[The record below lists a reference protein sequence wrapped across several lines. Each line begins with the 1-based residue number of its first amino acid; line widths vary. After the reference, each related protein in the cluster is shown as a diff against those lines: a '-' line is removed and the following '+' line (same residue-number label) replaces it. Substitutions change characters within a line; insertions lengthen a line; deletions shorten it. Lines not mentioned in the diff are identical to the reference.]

1 MTPEPGSA
9 TPAGG
14 QELSDL
20 SALKA
25 LAQPRR
31 QQILQHLTLHGP
43 ATSAM
48 LARDLGLNTGATS
61 YHLRELARYGF
72 AEESSTQGR
81 SVGGRERWWRAVP
94 GDRRFPPRS
103 RQNPETRLVMDELN
117 HLSYAAD
124 LELFE
129 QLQRQGQDLGEWADA
144 YPYSR
149 GTIRLTLPELRTFF
163 EEFIALLNRY
173 KRPDSET
180 PDGARTVLTRLL
192 AFPAPTRADGT
203 RAGGA
208 SAHQASAH
216 RAPAGDATAHQAPAH
231 RAPAGDATVHQV
243 PVGDASV
250 RPASVRQ
257 VTVGDTQAHHAPAR
271 QVPVGDAPV
280 HHAPADNAPVHR
292 APARQVPVGD
302 APVHRASAGHAPV
315 HHAPAH
321 RAPADDAQA
330 RHAPVHRASAGHAPV
345 HHAPGHRA
353 PADDAQAHHAPEH
366 RASADD
372 APARHAPADDAQ
384 AHHAPVHHAP
394 ADDAHACQ
402 ASAGDGPAHRAP
414 ADKSQVPAE
423 GIPAS
428 RTTTETDTP

>member
-61 YHLRELARYGF
+61 YHLRALARYGF
-72 AEESSTQGR
+72 TEESSTKGR

-124 LELFE
+124 LDLFE
-129 QLQRQGQDLGEWADA
+129 RLQRQGQDLGEWADA
-144 YPYSR
+144 FPYSR
-149 GTIRLTLPELRTFF
+149 GAIRLTLPELRAFF

-192 AFPAPTRADGT
+192 AFPAPAHPDHTRVDGT
-203 RAGGA
+203 RADDVPVRQAPAGRAFADGVPVRQALADRA
-208 SAHQASAH
+208 SADGVPAH
-216 RAPAGDATAHQAPAH
+216 RAPTDRASADRASAGRASADEAPAH
-231 RAPAGDATVHQV
+231 RAPADRAPVHRTPAGV
-243 PVGDASV
+243 PA
-250 RPASVRQ
+250 RQAPAHR
-257 VTVGDTQAHHAPAR
+257 TPADDAPAR
-271 QVPVGDAPV
+271 QAPACQAPAHRTPADDTPADQAPAHRTPADDAPV
-280 HHAPADNAPVHR
+280 HHAPADGNQAPVDEFP
-292 APARQVPVGD
+292 AP
-302 APVHRASAGHAPV
+302 
-315 HHAPAH
+315 
-321 RAPADDAQA
+321 
-330 RHAPVHRASAGHAPV
+330 
-345 HHAPGHRA
+345 
-353 PADDAQAHHAPEH
+353 
-366 RASADD
+366 
-372 APARHAPADDAQ
+372 
-384 AHHAPVHHAP
+384 
-394 ADDAHACQ
+394 C
-402 ASAGDGPAHRAP
+402 
-414 ADKSQVPAE
+414 
-423 GIPAS
+423 
-428 RTTTETDTP
+428 TTTETDTP

>member
-72 AEESSTQGR
+72 TEESSTQGR
-81 SVGGRERWWRAVP
+81 SLGGRERWWRAVP

-129 QLQRQGQDLGEWADA
+129 RLQRQGQDLGEWADA
-144 YPYSR
+144 FPYSR
-149 GTIRLTLPELRTFF
+149 GTIRLTLPELRAFF

-192 AFPAPTRADGT
+192 AFPAPARADDARADGT
-203 RAGGA
+203 RLDGTRADGA
-208 SAHQASAH
+208 
-216 RAPAGDATAHQAPAH
+216 PAHQAPEH
-231 RAPAGDATVHQV
+231 RP
-243 PVGDASV
+243 
-250 RPASVRQ
+250 PAS
-257 VTVGDTQAHHAPAR
+257 DLPAR
-271 QVPVGDAPV
+271 QDPAYEAPAADPPAHQAPVGGSQ
-280 HHAPADNAPVHR
+280 APA
-292 APARQVPVGD
+292 
-302 APVHRASAGHAPV
+302 
-315 HHAPAH
+315 
-321 RAPADDAQA
+321 
-330 RHAPVHRASAGHAPV
+330 
-345 HHAPGHRA
+345 
-353 PADDAQAHHAPEH
+353 E
-366 RASADD
+366 
-372 APARHAPADDAQ
+372 
-384 AHHAPVHHAP
+384 
-394 ADDAHACQ
+394 
-402 ASAGDGPAHRAP
+402 
-414 ADKSQVPAE
+414 E
-423 GIPAS
+423 IPAPH
-428 RTTTETDTP
+428 TTTETDTP

>member
-9 TPAGG
+9 TPVGG

-72 AEESSTQGR
+72 TEESLAQGR

-129 QLQRQGQDLGEWADA
+129 RLQRQGQDLGEWADA
-144 YPYSR
+144 FPYSR
-149 GTIRLTLPELRTFF
+149 GTIRLTLPELRAFF

-173 KRPDSET
+173 KRTDSET

-192 AFPAPTRADGT
+192 AFPAPARADGT
-203 RAGGA
+203 RADGLRVDGPRA
-208 SAHQASAH
+208 DDTRADDTRADDARADDAPTHQA
-216 RAPAGDATAHQAPAH
+216 PAHQAPAL
-231 RAPAGDATVHQV
+231 
-243 PVGDASV
+243 
-250 RPASVRQ
+250 
-257 VTVGDTQAHHAPAR
+257 QAL
-271 QVPVGDAPV
+271 QAPV
-280 HHAPADNAPVHR
+280 D
-292 APARQVPVGD
+292 G
-302 APVHRASAGHAPV
+302 S
-315 HHAPAH
+315 
-321 RAPADDAQA
+321 
-330 RHAPVHRASAGHAPV
+330 
-345 HHAPGHRA
+345 
-353 PADDAQAHHAPEH
+353 
-366 RASADD
+366 
-372 APARHAPADDAQ
+372 
-384 AHHAPVHHAP
+384 
-394 ADDAHACQ
+394 Q
-402 ASAGDGPAHRAP
+402 ASA
-414 ADKSQVPAE
+414 E
-423 GIPAS
+423 EIPAP

>member
-72 AEESSTQGR
+72 TEESSTQGR
-81 SVGGRERWWRAVP
+81 RVGGRERWWRAVP

-129 QLQRQGQDLGEWADA
+129 RLQRQGQDLGEWADA
-144 YPYSR
+144 FPYSR
-149 GTIRLTLPELRTFF
+149 GTIRLTLPELRAFF

-173 KRPDSET
+173 KRPDGEA

-192 AFPAPTRADGT
+192 AFPAPVHPDDTRADGT
-203 RAGGA
+203 RA
-208 SAHQASAH
+208 
-216 RAPAGDATAHQAPAH
+216 D
-231 RAPAGDATVHQV
+231 D
-243 PVGDASV
+243 
-250 RPASVRQ
+250 
-257 VTVGDTQAHHAPAR
+257 
-271 QVPVGDAPV
+271 
-280 HHAPADNAPVHR
+280 
-292 APARQVPVGD
+292 
-302 APVHRASAGHAPV
+302 
-315 HHAPAH
+315 APAH
-321 RAPADDAQA
+321 RAPADDASA
-330 RHAPVHRASAGHAPV
+330 AHDALPRLGPVGGASAHQTPA
-345 HHAPGHRA
+345 RWA
-353 PADDAQAHHAPEH
+353 PADDLPAHQAPPH
-366 RASADD
+366 RALADDGPPHRALADD
-372 APARHAPADDAQ
+372 APPHRAPTNDT
-384 AHHAPVHHAP
+384 PPHHAP
-394 ADDAHACQ
+394 ADGNQ
-402 ASAGDGPAHRAP
+402 AP
-414 ADKSQVPAE
+414 ADE
-423 GIPAS
+423 IPAP
-428 RTTTETDTP
+428 RATTETDTP